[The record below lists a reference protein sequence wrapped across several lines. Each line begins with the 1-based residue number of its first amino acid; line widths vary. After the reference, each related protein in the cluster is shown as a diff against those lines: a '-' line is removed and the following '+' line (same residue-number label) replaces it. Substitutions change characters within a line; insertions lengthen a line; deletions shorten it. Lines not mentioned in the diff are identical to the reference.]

1 MKNNYIKLLP
11 LLAAFVGLPAM
22 SDVSLKDGSEII
34 GKWDVYAEA
43 AKLDGEKKKIQVEW
57 EFGADGILHTTAT
70 DSVGR
75 TKEMKIAIKYFVE
88 NGEIKKQATPGREK
102 YESCK
107 VVEKDGSNMVLKCAY
122 LYYFLTKL

>member
-11 LLAAFVGLPAM
+11 LLAVFVGLPAM

-34 GKWDVYAEA
+34 GKWNVYAEA

-57 EFGADGILHTTAT
+57 EFGTDGILQTTST

-102 YESCK
+102 YEACK